1 VRHDLAAQ
9 AKADDAL
16 YNAVFPDVRMNQVN
30 KWEVLAEE
38 GNTDDKNNAEDDPPT
53 FETIRIIFQRPQP
66 KF

>member
-38 GNTDDKNNAEDDPPT
+38 GNTDDDLRQSALSSKDHS
-53 FETIRIIFQRPQP
+53 QSSS
-66 KF
+66 